1 MSDASIT
8 VAGVTKYFGSVCAV
22 RDLSLSVRP
31 GSIFG
36 LVGSNGAGKSTTLKI
51 LCGLER
57 PSSGTARID
66 GLDCWKDRARIKL
79 KLGYVPQSFDLYP
92 DLTVEEHLQFF
103 ASAFRLEKRDREKQV
118 AGLLQRT
125 DLLAKKSA
133 LAGKLSGGQKRLLS
147 LACALVH
154 DPKILFLD
162 EPTAGLDP
170 AHREALW
177 DWLYELAKTGMTI
190 GVTTHYLEEAERCL
204 EIAVLNLG
212 RLMAQGTPA
221 QLKSGCGIRPFEVH
235 GEPLIPALNAIKES
249 PEIFRASLSN
259 GAVRVLAHHPE
270 ALYQRLETAW
280 PFPEIKNHRLNWCEP
295 TLDDACAALILPS
308 SFSTPEMPKD
318 IQP

>member
-1 MSDASIT
+1 MPADAI
-8 VAGVTKYFGSVCAV
+8 ALEDVTKHFGAVCAV
-22 RDLSLSVRP
+22 RNLSLQVPR
-31 GSIFG
+31 GGIFG

-51 LCGLER
+51 LCGLEK
-57 PSSGTARID
+57 PTSGAARID
-66 GLDCWKDRARIKL
+66 GLDCWRQRAQVKL

-103 ASAFRLEKRDREKQV
+103 ASAFRLEKNARAARI
-118 AGLLQRT
+118 ARLLART
-125 DLLAKKSA
+125 DLSRKSAA

-162 EPTAGLDP
+162 EPTAGLDL

-177 DWLYELAKTGMTI
+177 DWLYELAKQGMTI

-204 EIAVLNLG
+204 EIAVMNEG
-212 RLMAQGTPA
+212 RLMATGTPA
-221 QLKSGCGIRPFEVH
+221 RLKAESGIRPFEIH
-235 GEPLIPALNAIKES
+235 ADPLIPALNEIKRS

-270 ALYQRLETAW
+270 ALYRRLENDW
-280 PFPEIKNHRLNWCEP
+280 PFPEITRHRLNWCEP
-295 TLDDACAALILPS
+295 TLDDACSALTLPS
-308 SFSTPEMPKD
+308 SIPPAAQEGLA
-318 IQP
+318 

>member
-1 MSDASIT
+1 MSSGTIIVDH
-8 VAGVTKYFGSVCAV
+8 VTKHFGPVCAV
-22 RDLSLSVRP
+22 SNLSLEIQA

-51 LCGLER
+51 LCGLEK
-57 PSSGTARID
+57 PSAGTARIE
-66 GLDCWKDRARIKL
+66 GLDCWRQRAQVKL

-92 DLTVEEHLQFF
+92 DLTVREHLEFF
-103 ASAFRLEKRDREKQV
+103 AAAFRLEKSRREKQI
-118 AGLLQRT
+118 AGLLRRT
-125 DLLAKKSA
+125 DLAAKTSA

-154 DPKILFLD
+154 EPGILFLD

-177 DWLYELAKTGMTI
+177 DWLYELAKEGTTI

-204 EIAVLNLG
+204 EIAVMNEG

-221 QLKSGCGIRPFEVH
+221 QLKTASGVRPFEIH
-235 GEPLIPALNAIKES
+235 AAPLIPALNAVKRL
-249 PEIFRASLSN
+249 PEVFRASLSN
-259 GAVRVLAHHPE
+259 GAIRVLSREPE

-280 PFPEIKNHRLNWCEP
+280 PYPEVSKQHLNWCET
-295 TLDDACAALILPS
+295 TLDDACSALTLPS
-308 SFSTPEMPKD
+308 ASTREGRA
-318 IQP
+318 

>member
-1 MSDASIT
+1 MPDASIT
-8 VAGVTKYFGSVCAV
+8 VAAVTKYFGAVCAV
-22 RDLSLSVRP
+22 RDLSLRIQP

-51 LCGLER
+51 LCGLEK
-57 PSSGTARID
+57 PSSGTALID

-92 DLTVEEHLQFF
+92 DLTVEEHLRFF
-103 ASAFRLEKRDREKQV
+103 AAAFRLEKSGRDQRV
-118 AGLLQRT
+118 AGLLERT
-125 DLLAKKSA
+125 DLAPKKSA

-154 DPKILFLD
+154 EPRILFLD

-170 AHREALW
+170 SHREALW

-204 EIAVLNLG
+204 EIAVMNVG
-212 RLMAQGTPA
+212 RLMAQGTPE
-221 QLKSGCGIRPFEVH
+221 QLKRNCGIRPFEVY

-270 ALYQRLETAW
+270 ALYRRLETAW
-280 PFPEIKNHRLNWCEP
+280 PFPQITRHRLNWSEP
-295 TLDDACAALILPS
+295 TLDDACAALTLP
-308 SFSTPEMPKD
+308 PAAADQEPR
-318 IQP
+318 P

>member
-1 MSDASIT
+1 MPDASII

-22 RDLSLSVRP
+22 RDLSLQIQP

-57 PSSGTARID
+57 PSAGSARID
-66 GLDCWKDRARIKL
+66 GLDCWKERARIKL
-79 KLGYVPQSFDLYP
+79 KLGYVPQGFDLYP
-92 DLTVEEHLQFF
+92 DLTVEEHLRFF
-103 ASAFRLEKRDREKQV
+103 AAAFRLEKRGRDERV
-118 AGLLQRT
+118 AGLLART
-125 DLLAKKSA
+125 DLTAKKSA

-170 AHREALW
+170 GHREALW

-204 EIAVLNLG
+204 EIAVMNVG
-212 RLMAQGTPA
+212 RLMAQGTPE

-249 PEIFRASLSN
+249 PDIFRASLSN
-259 GAVRVLAHHPE
+259 GAVRVLALHPE
-270 ALYQRLETAW
+270 ALYHRLETAW
-280 PFPEIKNHRLNWCEP
+280 PFPHITKLRLNWSDP
-295 TLDDACAALILPS
+295 TLDDACAALTLPPAAAPKEA
-308 SFSTPEMPKD
+308 TP
-318 IQP
+318 

>member
-1 MSDASIT
+1 MLSGTIIVDQ
-8 VAGVTKYFGSVCAV
+8 VAKNFGPVRAV
-22 RDLSLSVRP
+22 ANLSFGIQP

-51 LCGLER
+51 LCGLEK

-66 GLDCWKDRARIKL
+66 GLDCWKQRSQVKL

-92 DLTVEEHLQFF
+92 DLTVREHLEFF
-103 ASAFRLEKRDREKQV
+103 AAAFRLEKSRREQQITR
-118 AGLLQRT
+118 LLART
-125 DLLAKKSA
+125 DLTDKASA

-170 AHREALW
+170 AHRETLW
-177 DWLYELAKTGMTI
+177 DWLYELAKAGTTI

-204 EIAVLNLG
+204 EIAVMNAG
-212 RLMAQGTPA
+212 RLMAQGSPT
-221 QLKSGCGIRPFEVH
+221 QLKVGTGIRPFEIH
-235 GEPLIPALNAIKES
+235 ADPLIPALNEIKRL

-259 GAVRVLAHHPE
+259 GAIRVLAHQPD
-270 ALYQRLETAW
+270 ALYRRLESAW
-280 PFPEIKNHRLNWCEP
+280 PYSEITSHRLNWCEP
-295 TLDDACAALILPS
+295 TLDDACSALTLPS
-308 SFSTPEMPKD
+308 AVTASIAKDPK
-318 IQP
+318 

>member
-1 MSDASIT
+1 MSDATIT
-8 VAGVTKYFGSVCAV
+8 LDAVTKYFGRVCAV
-22 RDLSLSVRP
+22 RNLSLRVQP

-51 LCGLER
+51 LCGLEK
-57 PSSGTARID
+57 PSSGTARIG
-66 GLDCWKDRARIKL
+66 GLDCWKQRMQVKL
-79 KLGYVPQSFDLYP
+79 KLGYVSQSFDLYP

-103 ASAFRLEKRDREKQV
+103 ASAFRLEKVRRERQV

-133 LAGKLSGGQKRLLS
+133 LSGKLSGGQKRLLS

-177 DWLYELAKTGMTI
+177 DWLYELAKEGMTI

-204 EIAVLNLG
+204 EIAVMNEG
-212 RLMAQGTPA
+212 RLMAQGTPT
-221 QLKSGCGIRPFEVH
+221 QLKGTCAIRPFEVH
-235 GEPLIPALNAIKES
+235 ANPLIPALNGIKQL

-280 PFPEIKNHRLNWCEP
+280 PFPEIKNLRLNWSEP
-295 TLDDACAALILPS
+295 TLDDACAALTLPS
-308 SFSTPEMPKD
+308 SAPGAVKETRK
-318 IQP
+318 

>member
-1 MSDASIT
+1 MPEATIT
-8 VAGVTKYFGSVCAV
+8 LDGVTKHFGSVCAV
-22 RDLSLSVRP
+22 RNLSLSVQP

-36 LVGSNGAGKSTTLKI
+36 IVGSNGAGKSTTLKI
-51 LCGLER
+51 LCGLEK
-57 PSSGTARID
+57 PSSGTARIS
-66 GLDCWKDRARIKL
+66 GMDCWKDRAHVKL
-79 KLGYVPQSFDLYP
+79 KLGYVPQSFDLYS

-103 ASAFRLEKRDREKQV
+103 ASAFRLEKTRREGQL
-118 AGLLQRT
+118 ASLLKRT
-125 DLLAKKSA
+125 DLQAKKSA

-177 DWLYELAKTGMTI
+177 DWLYELAKEGMTI

-204 EIAVLNLG
+204 EIAVMNEG
-212 RLMAQGTPA
+212 RLMAHGSPK
-221 QLKSGCGIRPFEVH
+221 QLKSSCLIRPFEVH
-235 GEPLIPALNAIKES
+235 ADPLIPALNGIKQS

-259 GAVRVLAHHPE
+259 GAVRVLAHRPE

-280 PFPEIKNHRLNWCEP
+280 PFPEIKNHRLNWSEP
-295 TLDDACAALILPS
+295 TLDDACAALTLPS
-308 SFSTPEMPKD
+308 SASGAVKEIRK
-318 IQP
+318 

>member
-1 MSDASIT
+1 MPDATIT
-8 VAGVTKYFGSVCAV
+8 VDAVTKNFGRVCAV
-22 RDLSLSVRP
+22 RNLSLRVQS

-51 LCGLER
+51 LCGLEK
-57 PSSGTARID
+57 PSSGTAQID
-66 GLDCWKDRARIKL
+66 GLDCWKQRAQVKM

-92 DLTVEEHLQFF
+92 DLTVEEHLEFF
-103 ASAFRLEKRDREKQV
+103 ASAFRLEKGRRERQV
-118 AGLLQRT
+118 TGLLQRT

-170 AHREALW
+170 SHREALW
-177 DWLYELAKTGMTI
+177 DWLYQLAKEGMTI

-204 EIAVLNLG
+204 EIAVLNEG
-212 RLMAQGTPA
+212 RLMAQGTPT
-221 QLKSGCGIRPFEVH
+221 QLKSDCNIRPFEVH
-235 GEPLIPALNAIKES
+235 ADPIIPALNGIKQS

-259 GAVRVLAHHPE
+259 GAVRVLSHNPE
-270 ALYQRLETAW
+270 PLYRRLETEW
-280 PFPEIKNHRLNWCEP
+280 PFPEIKKHRLNWCEP
-295 TLDDACAALILPS
+295 TLDDACAALTLPS
-308 SFSTPEMPKD
+308 SISGAVQETRK
-318 IQP
+318 